1 MFEVALAT
9 FLWSAVYSFSRNAFT
24 NEVRKTSRDIFPVE
38 IRNPSPYMWLSN
50 VISLWAWFSIETVG
64 LAYVSFFE
72 REAQNVSIHILVLAS
87 TTAILS
93 YFTLIVLKRNVD
105 LFKNA
110 NWRMLVRSAILPFA
124 LAFFINYD
132 RPCKHRRL
140 TAAIV
145 GSSFTPGFVDIIKHV
160 ANSIYSSFKS
170 PKAGFWAVL
179 VFVGVLALLFTWAS
193 FYLIVVAFTGRDY

>member
-9 FLWSAVYSFSRNAFT
+9 FSWSAVYSFSRNALT
-24 NEVRKTSRDIFPVE
+24 LEVRKTSRDVFLVE
-38 IRNPSPYMWLSN
+38 IRKPSPYVWLSN
-50 VISLWAWFSIETVG
+50 VIALWAWFSVETVG

-72 REAQNVSIHILVLAS
+72 REAQNISIHILILAS

-132 RPCKHRRL
+132 RPNKHPLL
-140 TAAIV
+140 TGAIV
-145 GSSFTPGFVDIIKHV
+145 MSSYAPGFVDIIKHV
-160 ANSIYSSFKS
+160 ANHIYSSFKS

-193 FYLIVVAFTGRDY
+193 FYLIVIAFTGKD